1 MEYWMQYSWLYI
13 YRYTYSEYNIYII
26 IYGEF
31 LGPVQIE
38 WIFVF
43 FFCQQY
49 SNVGFYL
56 WIIDLHNLLI
66 DF

>member
-1 MEYWMQYSWLYI
+1 MPGYNQWNIECNIVDYIYI

-56 WIIDLHNLLI
+56 
-66 DF
+66 

>member
-1 MEYWMQYSWLYI
+1 MPGYNQWNIECNIVDYI
-13 YRYTYSEYNIYII
+13 YTDIHILNIIYII

-43 FFCQQY
+43 FCQQY
-49 SNVGFYL
+49 SNVGF
-56 WIIDLHNLLI
+56 LLMN
-66 DF
+66 

>member
-1 MEYWMQYSWLYI
+1 MPGYNQWNIECNIVDYI
-13 YRYTYSEYNIYII
+13 YIDIHILNIIYIYII

-56 WIIDLHNLLI
+56 
-66 DF
+66 